1 VLHFK
6 KFTQKGID
14 SGAAFSAWKTPLNQN
29 ETLTPALAALGLEAT
44 NDTGKRLQ
52 RS

>member
-6 KFTQKGID
+6 KFKRNRND
-14 SGAAFSAWKTPLNQN
+14 SQRALNAEATFYNKNESITPGAC
-29 ETLTPALAALGLEAT
+29 ALGLEAT